1 MSFWRKIKIA
11 FVDKTIRRR
20 ILFVLFI
27 LAVFRLLSTIPIPG
41 VDVFRL
47 QGFLQSNQFLGIL
60 NIFSG
65 GGLSALSIV
74 MLGIGPYITA
84 SIVMQ
89 LMTMMS
95 PRLKSMYHEEGEAGR
110 ARFSQYSRLL
120 TIPLSL
126 IQGFA
131 LLKILDSQGI
141 LEAMTSFDKAVAL
154 IVVTA
159 GSMFL
164 LWLGE
169 LVNEKGIGN
178 GTSIIIFAG
187 IVAALPAQINQFLFT
202 FTKAN
207 IPLYVSFV
215 VVAVLVIAGVV
226 MLTEAERMVPITY
239 AKQSRVGGSFGQ
251 SSSYLPIKIN
261 QAGVM
266 PIIFALSILSLPQ
279 IAAPFMSASN
289 ISIIKS
295 IGNAFTWFVQNSNWW
310 YSIAYF
316 VLVFLFTYFYTA
328 ITVEPE
334 SMATNLQKSGA
345 FIPGIRPGTSTTE
358 YISKI
363 VTRTT
368 FIGALFLGVIAVMP
382 FIMQQ
387 VTGLQTLA
395 IGGTALL
402 IVVSTVLDILK
413 KIDGQVAMRQY

>member
-11 FVDKTIRRR
+11 LKDRSIRKR

-27 LAVFRLLSTIPIPG
+27 LVIFRLLSAVPIPG
-41 VDVFRL
+41 VDAFRL

-95 PRLKSMYHEEGEAGR
+95 PRLKSMYHDEGEAGR
-110 ARFSQYSRLL
+110 ARFSQYSRIL
-120 TIPLSL
+120 TIPLAL

-131 LLKILDSQGI
+131 LLKLLDSQGI

-159 GSMFL
+159 GSIFL
-164 LWLGE
+164 VWLGE
-169 LVNEKGIGN
+169 LITEKGIGN
-178 GTSIIIFAG
+178 GVSILIFAG
-187 IVAALPAQINQFLFT
+187 IVAAIPSQINQLAFT
-202 FTKAN
+202 FTTAQ
-207 IPLYVSFV
+207 IPMYLAFL
-215 VVAVLVIAGVV
+215 AAIILIIAGVV
-226 MLTEAERMVPITY
+226 LVTEAERLIPITY
-239 AKQSRVGGSFGQ
+239 AKQARAGGSLGQ
-251 SSSYLPIKIN
+251 SSSYLPLRIN

-279 IAAPFMSASN
+279 MLSGFMVVSN
-289 ISIIKS
+289 INIIAKV
-295 IGNAFTWFVQNSNWW
+295 GEWFVWFAQATVW
-310 YSIAYF
+310 YSLSYF

-328 ITVEPE
+328 ITFEPE
-334 SMATNLQKSGA
+334 SVATNLQKNGA
-345 FIPGIRPGTSTTE
+345 FVPGIRPGASTTD

-368 FIGALFLGVIAVMP
+368 FIGALFLGLVAVLP
-382 FIMQQ
+382 FIMQELS
-387 VTGLQTLA
+387 GMQTLA

-402 IVVSTVLDILK
+402 IVVSVVLDILK
-413 KIDGQVAMRQY
+413 KIDGQISMRQY

>member
-11 FVDKTIRRR
+11 LKDRSIRKR

-27 LAVFRLLSTIPIPG
+27 LVIFRLLSAVPIPG
-41 VDVFRL
+41 VDAFRL

-95 PRLKSMYHEEGEAGR
+95 PRLKSMYHDEGEAGR
-110 ARFSQYSRLL
+110 ARFSQYSRIL
-120 TIPLSL
+120 TIPLAL

-131 LLKILDSQGI
+131 LLKLLDSQGI

-154 IVVTA
+154 IVITA

-164 LWLGE
+164 VWLGE
-169 LVNEKGIGN
+169 LISEKGIGN
-178 GTSIIIFAG
+178 GVSILIFAG
-187 IVAALPAQINQFLFT
+187 IVAAIPSQINQLAFT
-202 FTKAN
+202 FTTAQ
-207 IPLYVSFV
+207 IPMYLAFL
-215 VVAVLVIAGVV
+215 AAIILIIAGVV
-226 MLTEAERMVPITY
+226 LVTEAERLIPITY
-239 AKQSRVGGSFGQ
+239 AKQARAGGSLGQ
-251 SSSYLPIKIN
+251 SSSYLPLRIN

-279 IAAPFMSASN
+279 MLSGFMVVSN
-289 ISIIKS
+289 INIIAKV
-295 IGNAFTWFVQNSNWW
+295 GEWFVWFAQATVW
-310 YSIAYF
+310 YSVSYF

-328 ITVEPE
+328 ITFEPE
-334 SMATNLQKSGA
+334 SVATNLQKNGA
-345 FIPGIRPGTSTTE
+345 FVPGIRPGASTTE

-368 FIGALFLGVIAVMP
+368 FIGALFLGLVAVLP
-382 FIMQQ
+382 FIMQELS
-387 VTGLQTLA
+387 GMQTLA

-402 IVVSTVLDILK
+402 IVVSVVLDILK
-413 KIDGQVAMRQY
+413 KIDGQISMRQY

>member
-11 FVDKTIRRR
+11 LKDKSIRKR

-27 LAVFRLLSTIPIPG
+27 LVIFRLLSAVPIPG
-41 VDVFRL
+41 VDSFRL

-74 MLGIGPYITA
+74 MLGVGPYITG

-95 PRLKSMYHEEGEAGR
+95 PRLKSMYHDEGEAGR
-110 ARFSQYSRLL
+110 AKFSQYSRII
-120 TIPLSL
+120 TIPLAL

-131 LLKILDSQGI
+131 LLRLLDSQGI

-154 IVVTA
+154 IVITA

-164 LWLGE
+164 VWLGE
-169 LVNEKGIGN
+169 LISEKGVGN
-178 GTSIIIFAG
+178 GVSILIFAG
-187 IVAALPAQINQFLFT
+187 IVSSIPAQIGQLAFT
-202 FTKAN
+202 FTSAQ
-207 IPLYVSFV
+207 IPLYLAF
-215 VVAVLVIAGVV
+215 VAVTVLIIAGVV
-226 MLTEAERMVPITY
+226 LVSEAERLIPITY
-239 AKQSRVGGSFGQ
+239 AKQARAGGSLGQ
-251 SSSYLPIKIN
+251 SSSYLPLRIN

-279 IAAPFMSASN
+279 MISSFMVASKIGVIASV
-289 ISIIKS
+289 
-295 IGNAFTWFVQNSNWW
+295 GNWFVWFASATAW
-310 YSIAYF
+310 YSLSYF

-328 ITVEPE
+328 ITFEPE
-334 SMATNLQKSGA
+334 SVATNLQKNGA
-345 FIPGIRPGTSTTE
+345 FIPGIRPGVSTTD

-363 VTRTT
+363 VTRIT
-368 FIGALFLGVIAVMP
+368 FIGALFLGLVAVLP

-387 VTGLQTLA
+387 LTGVQTLA

-402 IVVSTVLDILK
+402 IVVSVVLDILK
-413 KIDGQVAMRQY
+413 KIDGQISMRQY

>member
-11 FVDKTIRRR
+11 LKDKSIRKR

-27 LAVFRLLSTIPIPG
+27 LVIFRLLSAVPIPG
-41 VDVFRL
+41 VDSFRL

-74 MLGIGPYITA
+74 MLGIGPFITA

-95 PRLKSMYHEEGEAGR
+95 PRLKSMYHDEGEVGR
-110 ARFSQYSRLL
+110 AKFSQYSRII

-131 LLKILDSQGI
+131 LLKLLDSQGI

-164 LWLGE
+164 VWLGE
-169 LVNEKGIGN
+169 LISEKGVGN
-178 GTSIIIFAG
+178 GVSILIFAG
-187 IVAALPAQINQFLFT
+187 IIASIPSQISQLVFT
-202 FTKAN
+202 FTSAQ
-207 IPLYVSFV
+207 IPLYLAF
-215 VVAVLVIAGVV
+215 VAVTVLIVAGVV
-226 MLTEAERMVPITY
+226 LVTEAERLIPITY
-239 AKQSRVGGSFGQ
+239 AKQARAGGSLGQ
-251 SSSYLPIKIN
+251 SSSYLPLRIN

-279 IAAPFMSASN
+279 MISSFMVASKIGV
-289 ISIIKS
+289 ISS
-295 IGNAFTWFVQNSNWW
+295 LGNWFVWFSQATVW
-310 YSIAYF
+310 YSLAYF

-328 ITVEPE
+328 ITFEPE
-334 SMATNLQKSGA
+334 SVATNLQKNGA
-345 FIPGIRPGTSTTE
+345 FIPGIRPGVSTTD

-363 VTRTT
+363 VTRIT
-368 FIGALFLGVIAVMP
+368 FIGALFLGLVAVLP

-387 VTGLQTLA
+387 LTGVQTLA

-402 IVVSTVLDILK
+402 IVVSVVLDILK
-413 KIDGQVAMRQY
+413 KIDGQISMRQY

>member
-11 FVDKTIRRR
+11 LKDRSIRKR

-27 LAVFRLLSTIPIPG
+27 LVIFRLLSAVPIPG
-41 VDVFRL
+41 VDAFRL

-95 PRLKSMYHEEGEAGR
+95 PRLKSMYHDEGEAGR
-110 ARFSQYSRLL
+110 ARFSQYSRIL
-120 TIPLSL
+120 TIPLAL

-131 LLKILDSQGI
+131 LMKLLDSQGI
-141 LEAMTSFDKAVAL
+141 LEAMTAFDQAVAL
-154 IVVTA
+154 IVITA

-164 LWLGE
+164 VWLGE
-169 LVNEKGIGN
+169 LITEKGIGN
-178 GTSIIIFAG
+178 GVSILIFAG
-187 IVAALPAQINQFLFT
+187 IVAAIPSQITQLAFT
-202 FTKAN
+202 FTTAN
-207 IPLYVSFV
+207 IPMYLAFLV
-215 VVAVLVIAGVV
+215 VTILIIAGVV
-226 MLTEAERMVPITY
+226 MVTEAERLIPITY
-239 AKQSRVGGSFGQ
+239 AKQARAGGSLGQ
-251 SSSYLPIKIN
+251 SSSYLPLRIN

-279 IAAPFMSASN
+279 MLSGLMVAS
-289 ISIIKS
+289 S
-295 IGNAFTWFVQNSNWW
+295 IGVISSVGNWFVWFTNATVW
-310 YSIAYF
+310 YSLAYF

-328 ITVEPE
+328 ITFEPE
-334 SMATNLQKSGA
+334 SVATNLQKNGA
-345 FIPGIRPGTSTTE
+345 FVPGIRPGVSTTE

-363 VTRTT
+363 VTRIT
-368 FIGALFLGVIAVMP
+368 FIGALFLGFVAVLP
-382 FIMQQ
+382 FIMQEISG
-387 VTGLQTLA
+387 VQTLA

-402 IVVSTVLDILK
+402 IVVSVVLDILK
-413 KIDGQVAMRQY
+413 KIDGQISMRQY

>member
-11 FVDKTIRRR
+11 LKDRSIRKR

-27 LAVFRLLSTIPIPG
+27 LVIFRLLSAVPIPG
-41 VDVFRL
+41 VDAFRL

-95 PRLKSMYHEEGEAGR
+95 PRLKSMYHDEGEAGR
-110 ARFSQYSRLL
+110 ARFSQYSRIL
-120 TIPLSL
+120 TIPLAL

-131 LLKILDSQGI
+131 LLKLLDSQGI

-154 IVVTA
+154 IVITA

-164 LWLGE
+164 VWLGE
-169 LVNEKGIGN
+169 LITEKGIGN
-178 GTSIIIFAG
+178 GVSILIFAG
-187 IVAALPAQINQFLFT
+187 IVAAIPSQINQLAFT
-202 FTKAN
+202 FTTAQ
-207 IPLYVSFV
+207 IPMYLAFL
-215 VVAVLVIAGVV
+215 AAIILIIAGVV
-226 MLTEAERMVPITY
+226 LVTEAERLIPITY
-239 AKQSRVGGSFGQ
+239 AKQARAGGSLGQ
-251 SSSYLPIKIN
+251 SSSYLPLRIN

-279 IAAPFMSASN
+279 MLSGFMVVSN
-289 ISIIKS
+289 INIIAKV
-295 IGNAFTWFVQNSNWW
+295 GEWFVWFAQATVW
-310 YSIAYF
+310 YSVSYF

-328 ITVEPE
+328 ITFEPE
-334 SMATNLQKSGA
+334 SVATNLQKNGA
-345 FIPGIRPGTSTTE
+345 FVPGIRPGASTTD

-368 FIGALFLGVIAVMP
+368 FIGALFLGLVAVLP
-382 FIMQQ
+382 FIMQELS
-387 VTGLQTLA
+387 GMQTLA

-402 IVVSTVLDILK
+402 IVVSVVLDILK
-413 KIDGQVAMRQY
+413 KIDGQISMRQY

>member
-11 FVDKTIRRR
+11 LKDKSIRKR

-27 LAVFRLLSTIPIPG
+27 LVIFRLLSAVPIPG
-41 VDVFRL
+41 VDSFRL

-74 MLGIGPYITA
+74 MLGVGPYITG

-95 PRLKSMYHEEGEAGR
+95 PRLKSMYHDEGEVGR
-110 ARFSQYSRLL
+110 AKFSQYSRII
-120 TIPLSL
+120 TIPLAL

-131 LLKILDSQGI
+131 LLRLLDSQGI

-154 IVVTA
+154 IVITA

-164 LWLGE
+164 VWLGE
-169 LVNEKGIGN
+169 LISEKGVGN
-178 GTSIIIFAG
+178 GVSILIFAG
-187 IVAALPAQINQFLFT
+187 IVSSIPAQIGQLAFT
-202 FTKAN
+202 FTSAQ
-207 IPLYVSFV
+207 IPLYLAF
-215 VVAVLVIAGVV
+215 VAVTVLIIAGVV
-226 MLTEAERMVPITY
+226 LVSEAERLIPITY
-239 AKQSRVGGSFGQ
+239 AKQARAGGSLGQ
-251 SSSYLPIKIN
+251 SSSYLPLRIN

-279 IAAPFMSASN
+279 MISSFMVASKIEVIASV
-289 ISIIKS
+289 
-295 IGNAFTWFVQNSNWW
+295 GNWFVWFASATAW
-310 YSIAYF
+310 YSLAYF

-328 ITVEPE
+328 ITFEPE
-334 SMATNLQKSGA
+334 SVATNLQKNGA
-345 FIPGIRPGTSTTE
+345 FIPGIRPGVSTTD

-363 VTRTT
+363 VTRIT
-368 FIGALFLGVIAVMP
+368 FIGALFLGLVAVLP

-387 VTGLQTLA
+387 LTGVQTLA

-402 IVVSTVLDILK
+402 IVVSVVLDILK
-413 KIDGQVAMRQY
+413 KIDGQISMRQY